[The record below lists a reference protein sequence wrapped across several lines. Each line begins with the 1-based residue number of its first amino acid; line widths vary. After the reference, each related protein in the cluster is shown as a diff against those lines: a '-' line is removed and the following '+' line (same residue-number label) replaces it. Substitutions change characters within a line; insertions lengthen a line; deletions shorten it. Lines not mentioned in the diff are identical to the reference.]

1 MPANANELVLDDE
14 SLQAAADQ
22 LLDAAAA
29 PRGPRHLPMLD
40 PQTSTAA
47 ARATIGAFM
56 RAAEAAARAVADGAG
71 EAAASIAALI
81 STSSELDAEIA
92 RLVGPGVLAPG
103 AGG

>member
-14 SLQAAADQ
+14 SLRAAADQ

-29 PRGPRHLPMLD
+29 PRGPRHLPMLN

-47 ARATIGAFM
+47 RVTIGAFM

-71 EAAASIAALI
+71 ETAASIAALI

-92 RLVGPGVLAPG
+92 RLVGPRVLAPG